1 MTDLLEDFGAS
12 SADEVAAGFNPI
24 FPGKSGD
31 PAHVGTLM
39 GALAANTSLYPSG
52 AAVVV
57 DNDVT
62 CSLEMFHKRMDTYID
77 PAAGEMPYD
86 VDATV
91 CKDLQGFP
99 LTKEKMDAIVAGC
112 SWAHA

>member
-1 MTDLLEDFGAS
+1 MQVAGA
-12 SADEVAAGFNPI
+12 FNPL

-39 GALAANTSLYPSG
+39 ESLAANTSLYPSG

-62 CSLEMFHKRMDTYID
+62 CSLEMFHKRMDVVLD
-77 PAAGEMPYD
+77 LAAGETPYD
-86 VDATV
+86 VDVTV
-91 CKDLQGFP
+91 CKDLRGFP
-99 LTKEKMDAIVAGC
+99 LTQEKMDAVVAGC
-112 SWAHA
+112 PWAHA